1 MLIVRRQTVTGGD
14 SLYVIRFY
22 RRVSVHRSR
31 EHPHVEQGL
40 AGDSTRSKASHQ
52 ALADTITT

>member
-1 MLIVRRQTVTGGD
+1 MLIVVRRQTVTGGD
-14 SLYVIRFY
+14 SLYGFIG
-22 RRVSVHRSR
+22 VSVHRSR

>member
-14 SLYVIRFY
+14 SLYGFIG
-22 RRVSVHRSR
+22 VSVHRSR

>member
-14 SLYVIRFY
+14 SLYGFIGVS
-22 RRVSVHRSR
+22 VSVHRSR

-40 AGDSTRSKASHQ
+40 AGARSKAS
-52 ALADTITT
+52 